1 MHVEKIKPSFIDG
14 RGEIIDIL
22 KKSVVE
28 YATIITSRKG
38 AVRANHYHKETF
50 QYVYMMSGRMR
61 VVAQMPGE
69 QASEVVIEAGDLIV
83 NAPLERHAFEALEDS
98 TMLVLTRG
106 PRGGEDYES
115 DTFRLEVPLIPAK
128 QASSVGA

>member
-1 MHVEKIKPSFIDG
+1 MNVEKIKPSFRDE

-22 KKSVVE
+22 KQSIVE
-28 YATIITSRKG
+28 YATLITSKKG

-50 QYVYMMSGRMR
+50 QYVYLLSGRMR

-69 QASEVVIEAGDLIV
+69 RASEVMLETGDLIV
-83 NAPLERHAFEALEDS
+83 NVPLERHAFEALEDS

-106 PRGGEDYES
+106 PRGGDDYEK
-115 DTFRLEVPLIPAK
+115 DTFRLDVPLIPA
-128 QASSVGA
+128 QQNNAVNP